1 MTALRAAFALFTV
14 LSFGVAHAQQ
24 PTSAQTNAVRQSC
37 GADFQAHCAGVS
49 PGGSAALACLQQNA
63 ASLSPAC
70 GQAVAA
76 ISQPSHA
83 AAPTASHSAAAP
95 SSGMSRRDEM
105 AIAGRACGPDY
116 RAYCAGVRPGGGQA
130 MACLRAHEASL
141 SRACRAVLH
150 QAASHAHG

>member
-1 MTALRAAFALFTV
+1 MRAVRAFLAVSCVLF
-14 LSFGVAHAQQ
+14 FGVAHAQQ

-37 GADFQAHCAGVS
+37 AADFQAHCAGVS

-76 ISQPSHA
+76 IGQPGHA
-83 AAPTASHSAAAP
+83 AAPGASHQAAAP
-95 SSGMSRRDEM
+95 PSGMSRRDEM

-116 RAYCAGVRPGGGQA
+116 RAYCSGVRPGGGQA
-130 MACLRAHEASL
+130 MACLEAHEASL
-141 SRACRAVLH
+141 SRACRAVLR